1 MQIIKEILYIDD
13 VLEKRIKKTFISMN
27 KVIEQIKKVMK
38 CDSKYE
44 KFIMKLMNMLNHIKS

>member
-1 MQIIKEILYIDD
+1 MCWKNEL
-13 VLEKRIKKTFISMN
+13 KKTFISMN